1 MKYVVV
7 ALALLAP
14 LPANAASSQPWGRGG
29 YWAQF
34 GPVINQFNASGEL
47 MRIEGHC
54 QSLCTM
60 FLGLRNVCVERS
72 AQLLFHSGHD
82 RQRNLNAAS
91 TARMMSAYNGRLRQY
106 LTSGGYMNTLAFHT
120 IPGATMIDRFG
131 YKECPRG

>member
-1 MKYVVV
+1 VKYVVV

-14 LPANAASSQPWGRGG
+14 LPANAASSQPWGKGG
-29 YWAQF
+29 YWNQF
-34 GPVINQFNASGEL
+34 GPVISQFNASGEL

-106 LTSGGYMNTLAFHT
+106 LTSGGYMNTLDFHT